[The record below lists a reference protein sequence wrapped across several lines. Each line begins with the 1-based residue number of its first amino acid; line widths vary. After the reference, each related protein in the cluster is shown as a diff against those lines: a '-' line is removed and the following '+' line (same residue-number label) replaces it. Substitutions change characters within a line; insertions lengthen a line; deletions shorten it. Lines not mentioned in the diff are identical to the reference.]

1 MPDIQTTV
9 ESFMLK
15 ASQPSEITAKFR
27 GTDQEHLYMELVTEE
42 YTELLE
48 AFRNK
53 DVVETADAVAD
64 LVWVLVGLA
73 STLGIPFDPVWN
85 EVKRSNESKVTDGKL
100 LKNVKTGKVMKP
112 DTYSAPD
119 LEAILFDVS

>member
-1 MPDIQTTV
+1 MPDIQSTV

-15 ASQPSEITAKFR
+15 ANQPPEITAKFR
-27 GTDQEHLYMELVTEE
+27 GTDQEHLYMDLVTEE
-42 YTELLE
+42 FLELNG
-48 AFRNK
+48 AFSAK
-53 DVVETADAVAD
+53 DIVETADAIAD
-64 LVWVLVGLA
+64 LVWVLMGLA
-73 STLGIPFDPVWN
+73 STLGIPFDPVWE

-119 LEAILFDVS
+119 LEAILDES